1 MKNVIRIKL
10 INQCAGK
17 LQFVKGIKL
26 ICTNLGL
33 MEAKGIV
40 DNICTQPFKYVEFE
54 IPNNISIYDVKKVL
68 DDLSWASISR
78 DDEIAFYNYEIN
90 GGVQWQREVKM
101 LQLGVGERQDYLDF
115 IKQSIQ
121 TNFGNSEELI
131 TFVLDKL
138 TQEQLQET
146 IDKIK
151 Y

>member
-10 INQCAGK
+10 INQCVGK
-17 LQFVKGIKL
+17 LQFVKKIKS

-33 MEAKGIV
+33 MEVKDIV

-54 IPNNISIYDVKKVL
+54 IPNNSSIYDVKKVL
-68 DDLSWASISR
+68 DDLSWTS
-78 DDEIAFYNYEIN
+78 DDEMAFYNYEIN
-90 GGVQWQREVKM
+90 GGVQWQREANM
-101 LQLGVGERQDYLDF
+101 LKLGIGSRQDYLDF
-115 IKQSIQ
+115 LKQHIQ
-121 TNFGNSEELI
+121 TNFGNSDEML